1 VSIDFHERGK
11 KHQTNVA
18 KSLRE
23 AREKGVKKQDAEE
36 KLMQDLDA
44 IEKAAMRSFEK
55 DMARD
60 ISLSSRDTSYHSA
73 LVQRKKKTWD
83 EDDRRQQADKDRREA
98 AIIASAIART
108 HAVLPQPGEG
118 EKKEQGATPKPP
130 PPPNPWSKVTSS
142 DGLTYYH
149 NAITKESRWDKPPEL
164 DDPSTSQCLPQPQT
178 ATTTAVAAGSK
189 RQVEQPAEDKTGGGA
204 SHPKRSSGDVYGS
217 WTTVAT
223 RERTTDEG
231 ENPHKRLYMTEEDD
245 SEEDDEEE
253 EHKGK
258 IRFREKTFGSSGLS
272 LGDTESSQQT
282 TSTSFKGFG
291 FKKKGQANMRKRNL
305 DL

>member
-149 NAITKESRWDKPPEL
+149 NAITKGAVFWIIECNFSHGVLHPHDTVYPEM
-164 DDPSTSQCLPQPQT
+164 S
-178 ATTTAVAAGSK
+178 AIIK
-189 RQVEQPAEDKTGGGA
+189 F
-204 SHPKRSSGDVYGS
+204 GDL
-217 WTTVAT
+217 
-223 RERTTDEG
+223 R
-231 ENPHKRLYMTEEDD
+231 
-245 SEEDDEEE
+245 
-253 EHKGK
+253 K
-258 IRFREKTFGSSGLS
+258 IRL
-272 LGDTESSQQT
+272 
-282 TSTSFKGFG
+282 
-291 FKKKGQANMRKRNL
+291 
-305 DL
+305 